1 MTEGY
6 LYEFMTQEQQE
17 IDESVRVQTLQNQVL
32 NERLEEFTEMY
43 GTKAKMMAS
52 FRDEL
57 LANDFTREEVM
68 TLLIEQFYGMGGV

>member
-32 NERLEEFTEMY
+32 NERLEELTEMY

>member
-6 LYEFMTQEQQE
+6 LYEFMTQEQPE
-17 IDESVRVQTLQNQVL
+17 IDENIRIQTLQNQVL
-32 NERLEEFTEMY
+32 EERLDELKNMY

-68 TLLIEQFYGMGGV
+68 SLLIEQFYGMGGV